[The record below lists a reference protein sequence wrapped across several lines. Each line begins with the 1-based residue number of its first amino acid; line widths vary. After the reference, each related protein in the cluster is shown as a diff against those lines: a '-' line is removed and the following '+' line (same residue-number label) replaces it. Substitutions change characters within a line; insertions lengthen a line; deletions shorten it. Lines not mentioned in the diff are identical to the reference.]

1 MKKITAVNG
10 GVSDLIAVLGTVLE
24 DYCDMN
30 VSVCGV
36 MPIQIY
42 WDDDNGYIVLD
53 SNPDLEDEE

>member
-10 GVSDLIAVLGTVLE
+10 GVSDLIAVLQTILE

-42 WDDDNGYIVLD
+42 WDDDNGVIVLD
-53 SNPDLEDEE
+53 DNPNLEE